1 MPVTDLGGLAYMP
14 GEVWEVQWTPSPVVA
29 DSDTVK
35 LVFGGL
41 SITGTVSTGGGLVS
55 FAYTAA
61 QTETLTAYYKY
72 DARVTVN
79 ATARTE
85 SYDFTT
91 GSSVTGVATY
101 PVEGQPVKVYAGTGI
116 ACTPE
121 PITTKGTVSLDAA
134 VNDLSDVQVTSAT
147 NGQILKYASGTWSN
161 QDESGGGG
169 GSTALDDLTDVTIT
183 SAGADDF
190 LSYSGS
196 AWVNRSIPFMPEPG
210 ESNRVRVGK
219 VWNPLLATPALVDVY
234 RRSFYLAA
242 GGAGNP
248 TGDITLISSG
258 VSWCLG
264 GYGYLEAASGVRY
277 SLPQDS
283 PGISGGIRINTDG
296 SLVFKRGA
304 QVDEEDSGYFVA
316 VDIVDS

>member
-1 MPVTDLGGLAYMP
+1 MTDLGGLSYMP
-14 GEVWEVQWTPSPVVA
+14 GEVWVVQWTPSPVVS

-41 SITGTVSTGGGLVS
+41 SITGTVATGGGLVS
-55 FAYTAA
+55 FAYTAK

-91 GSSVTGVATY
+91 GASVTGVATY

-147 NGQILKYASGTWSN
+147 NGQVLKYASGTWSN

-210 ESNRVRVGK
+210 ASNRVRIGK
-219 VWNPLLATPALVDVY
+219 VWNPHLSTPAYADVY
-234 RRSFYLAA
+234 RESFYQAI
-242 GGAGNP
+242 GGTNP
-248 TGDITLISSG
+248 IGDIAVKASG
-258 VSWCLG
+258 VSFQISCG
-264 GYGYLEAASGVRY
+264 GYLQKANGIKS
-277 SLPQDS
+277 SLPSDS
-283 PGISGGIRINTDG
+283 VGIAGGIQVNTDG
-296 SLVFKRGA
+296 EMILRRGQ
-304 QVDEEDSGYFVA
+304 QVDDADCGFFVYI
-316 VDIVDS
+316 DYVDS

>member
-1 MPVTDLGGLAYMP
+1 MITVGGSSFTPGSPETLAVTGLDATQSTAVFRYETL
-14 GEVWEVQWTPSPVVA
+14 EVTGSLSGSVWSFAFTADDTGVFDPTPNRFDCQIVYGDSTISPVV
-29 DSDTVK
+29 
-35 LVFGGL
+35 LR
-41 SITGTVSTGGGLVS
+41 TGERKNG
-55 FAYTAA
+55 
-61 QTETLTAYYKY
+61 TEPTTPPGTT
-72 DARVTVN
+72 RV
-79 ATARTE
+79 
-85 SYDFTT
+85 
-91 GSSVTGVATY
+91 SSVI
-101 PVEGQPVKVYAGTGI
+101 AGTGL
-116 ACTPE
+116 ASVPS
-121 PITTKGTVSLDAA
+121 PITAKGTINLDAA
-134 VNDLSDVQVTSAT
+134 LNQLNDVSISGAT
-147 NGQILKYASGTWSN
+147 NDQVLKYTSGTWSN

-183 SAGADDF
+183 SSSADDF

-210 ESNRVRVGK
+210 ASNRVRVGK
-219 VWNPLLATPALVDVY
+219 VWNPLLATPAFVDVY
-234 RRSFYLAA
+234 RRSFYLSA
-242 GGAGNP
+242 GGTGNP

-296 SLVFKRGA
+296 SLIFKRGA
-304 QVDEEDSGYFVA
+304 QVDDADSGYFVA